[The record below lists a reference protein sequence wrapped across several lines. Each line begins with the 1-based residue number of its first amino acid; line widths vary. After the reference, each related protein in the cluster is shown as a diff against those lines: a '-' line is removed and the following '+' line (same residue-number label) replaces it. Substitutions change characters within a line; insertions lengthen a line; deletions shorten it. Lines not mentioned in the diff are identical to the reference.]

1 MERIKQALE
10 RAKKERESGV
20 RTQGNT
26 RTSTVIAPGSTPT
39 QAVNSVRADK
49 IVYTETHIVEPDP
62 GVLDR
67 NRVLGG
73 KSAEDAADAYRML
86 RTRVIQRMRDNG
98 WNSLMVVSPGTNE
111 GKSLTAV
118 NLAISLAR
126 EVTHTVLLVDLDL
139 RRPSIHKF
147 FGYEPP
153 YGITDY
159 LRKDIPLPDI
169 LFNPSVERLV
179 VLPGKKREVNSS
191 EMLSSPRMLDLIAE
205 IKTRYP
211 ERIVVF
217 DLPPVLAT
225 DDAIAFAPNVDGAL
239 VVVQNGDT
247 KREDLTTTYDLLRGT
262 KIIGSVINKSDEPTQ
277 AYNY

>member
-10 RAKKERESGV
+10 RAKQERESSE
-20 RTQGNT
+20 QGAS
-26 RTSTVIAPGSTPT
+26 RGEVIKPQ
-39 QAVNSVRADK
+39 QARSKQANPVRADK
-49 IVYTETHIVEPDP
+49 IIYTETHVVEPDP
-62 GVLDR
+62 VTLDV
-67 NRVLGG
+67 NRVIGG
-73 KSAEDAADAYRML
+73 RSAAGAEDSYRML

-98 WNSLMVVSPGTNE
+98 WNSMMVVSPGPGA

-139 RRPSIHKF
+139 RRPSIHRF

-153 YGITDY
+153 HGIVDY
-159 LRKDIPLPDI
+159 LKNDVPLPDI
-169 LFNPSVERLV
+169 LFNPSIERLV
-179 VLPGKKREVNSS
+179 VLPGKEREMNSS

-205 IKTRYP
+205 LKVRYP
-211 ERIVVF
+211 ERIVIF

-239 VVVQNGDT
+239 VVVENGAT
-247 KREDLTTTYDLLRGT
+247 KREDLMTTYDLLRNT
-262 KIIGSVINKSDEPTQ
+262 KVIGSVINKSDNPSQ
-277 AYNY
+277 AYYY

>member
-10 RAKKERESGV
+10 RAKQERESNQHRGTGQ
-20 RTQGNT
+20 TQ
-26 RTSTVIAPGSTPT
+26 ATPT
-39 QAVNSVRADK
+39 QAAAAAASKPVRTDR
-49 IVYTETHIVEPDP
+49 ITYTETHVVNVDP
-62 GVLDR
+62 SVLDA

-73 KSAEDAADAYRML
+73 KSAVMAADSYRML

-98 WNSLMVVSPGTNE
+98 WNSLMVVSPGPGE

-139 RRPSIHKF
+139 RRPSINKF

-159 LRKDIPLPDI
+159 LNNDVPLPDI
-169 LFNPSVERLV
+169 LFNPSIERLV
-179 VLPGKKREVNSS
+179 VLPGKERENDSS

-205 IKTRYP
+205 IKARYP

-217 DLPPVLAT
+217 DMPPVLAT

-239 VVVQNGDT
+239 VVVQNGATRRD
-247 KREDLTTTYDLLRGT
+247 DLATTYDLLHGT
-262 KIIGSVINKSDEPTQ
+262 KIIGSVINRSDEPTQ
-277 AYNY
+277 AYGY